1 MKNLAEIRA
10 ESCLHPFASTPSM
23 PSVLRRLPWIF
34 DLTGVAMLAFI
45 LVFCRWQSIIYPLPL
60 NPDEAQ
66 DAANALR
73 IKAYGLNWNVLDGD
87 TNGPLDSL
95 INCWP
100 YGLGWDVTFS
110 TARLTAC
117 VLLFFVCVFVYLT
130 IKSLSG
136 RLIAAL
142 LVLPL
147 VIFYSCTQDPN
158 FLHLSSELLP
168 ISLLVAANYATIKL
182 SMARSKPD
190 GIRYL
195 KFALIGMLLG
205 AAPFAK
211 LQAVPLAALIGT
223 YSLFLAA
230 TDAPK
235 ERLRNIMAL
244 VAGALTPA
252 ICFLVPL
259 LVSGHIQDFWKS
271 YIVWALLYVE
281 SPLNMEGI
289 FHLVDEDPVLRCVSY
304 FVFWLALAGLLHPRL
319 IDPGKA
325 ATRSH
330 RLEMLYGL
338 LLLVCAF
345 WTVSRPGRDFAHYLM
360 FVVPFAMV
368 FCAYVVRDYTS
379 HRKGVTV
386 FCSYYALFAVLFSGM
401 YFTQTPANYR
411 AGYTTPIAQ
420 AFETESPHILSWLPI
435 PKTHLLV
442 WGWMPEWYVW
452 SGITPATRDTT
463 TGLETANT
471 PLQGYYRSRFMSDI
485 EASSPE
491 VILDAAEGESFRFER
506 KPEAPPSA
514 FPEFAAYLSKNY
526 TQLTPLQPS
535 PDCPRL
541 YVRNEYKAIIDSR
554 FVTPASVT
562 TSADLDHRDPA
573 VAGAALFDNSVTE
586 DTCSDYWL
594 LPKGKLGSVD
604 ARFSKVESISQLMIL
619 NTGHSKY
626 LDRESKDIEVKLLK
640 SGATVEDRKVTMN
653 SYPHWTSIDLGKPVD
668 ADELQVDIL
677 SYVGRGAGLH
687 EIKIFRAEPGP
698 TTGHQP

>member
-1 MKNLAEIRA
+1 MKNLEEIGVAPR
-10 ESCLHPFASTPSM
+10 PFSGVPVMS
-23 PSVLRRLPWIF
+23 SVPRRLQQVF
-34 DLTGVAMLAFI
+34 DLTGLALLAFV
-45 LVFCRWQSIIYPLPL
+45 LVYCRWQSIIYPLPL

-117 VLLFFVCVFVYLT
+117 ILLFFVCVLVYLT
-130 IKSLSG
+130 IKALCG
-136 RLIAAL
+136 RLIAVL
-142 LVLPL
+142 LVFPL
-147 VIFYSCTQDPN
+147 VIFFSCTRDPN

-168 ISLLVAANYATIKL
+168 VSLLVAANYVTIKL
-182 SMARSKPD
+182 SLTHGKPD
-190 GIRYL
+190 KLRYL

-211 LQAVPLAALIGT
+211 LQAVPLAALVGA
-223 YSLFLAA
+223 YALFLAN
-230 TDAPK
+230 TDIPK
-235 ERLRNIMAL
+235 ERLRNTLAL
-244 VAGALTPA
+244 LGGALTPA
-252 ICFLVPL
+252 ACFLIPL
-259 LVSGHIQDFWKS
+259 LISGHIQDFWRS
-271 YIVWALLYVE
+271 YIVWAWLYVE
-281 SPLNMEGI
+281 NPLDMAAI
-289 FHLVDEDPVLRCVSY
+289 FHLIDEDPVLRYVSY
-304 FVFWLALAGLLHPRL
+304 FLFWLALAGLLYPRL
-319 IDPGKA
+319 TDSANVAK
-325 ATRSH
+325 RS
-330 RLEMLYGL
+330 RRFEMLYGL
-338 LLLVCAF
+338 LLLVTAF
-345 WTVSRPGRDFAHYLM
+345 WVVSRPGRDFAHYLM
-360 FVVPFAMV
+360 FVVPFAVV
-368 FCAYVVRDYTS
+368 FCAYIIRDQINRQK
-379 HRKGVTV
+379 HVAI
-386 FCSYYALFAVLFSGM
+386 FCAYYASLALLFGGT
-401 YFTQTPANYR
+401 YFTQTPASYR
-411 AGYTTPIAQ
+411 AEYTTPIAHG
-420 AFETESPHILSWLPI
+420 FETESPHILSWLPI

-452 SGITPATRDTT
+452 SGITPASRDTT

-471 PLQGYYRSRFMSDI
+471 ALQGYYRSRFMSDI

-526 TQLTPLQPS
+526 TQLTPLRPA
-535 PDCPRL
+535 PDCPKL
-541 YVRNEYKAIIDSR
+541 YVKNEYKAIIDSR

-562 TSADLDHRDPA
+562 TSADLDGRDPA

-586 DTCSDYWL
+586 DTCTGYWL
-594 LPKGKLGSVD
+594 LPRATLGSVD
-604 ARFSKVESISQLMIL
+604 ARFSKVESVSQLMIL
-619 NTGHSKY
+619 NTGHSRY
-626 LDRESKDIEVKLLK
+626 FDRESKDIEVKLLK
-640 SGATVEDRKVTMN
+640 SGAIVGDKKVTMN
-653 SYPHWTSIDLGKPVD
+653 SYPHWTSIDLGKPVE

-698 TTGHQP
+698 AVNNQP